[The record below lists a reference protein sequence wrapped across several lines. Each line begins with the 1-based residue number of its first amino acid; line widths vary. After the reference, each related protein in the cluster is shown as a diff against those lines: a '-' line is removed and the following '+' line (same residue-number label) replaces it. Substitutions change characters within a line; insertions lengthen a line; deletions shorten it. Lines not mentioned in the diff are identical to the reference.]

1 MPKTCSNDIFHGCL
15 QSDWSEAKAKFLIG
29 YKRQFLPDNLTVVR
43 FRFIVFSC
51 FSSIASASQHRC
63 YISDD
68 TILLCS
74 NIIFSVII
82 YFKLVHPFSISL
94 SLKNY

>member
-1 MPKTCSNDIFHGCL
+1 MPKTCANDIFRGCL

-29 YKRQFLPDNLTVVR
+29 YKRQFLPVNVTVVR

-82 YFKLVHPFSISL
+82 YFKLVHPFSI
-94 SLKNY
+94 